1 MTIDRDELLDETIL
15 RRALRLE
22 DDERAP
28 RFDAAAIAALATF
41 AGPSPRALIATLVAA
56 ALTGLVAVA
65 AWAYVFIVAPPVLD
79 DLVAFAMPGIVALA
93 TVVVAISEV
102 AMQPAVPLSLLAA
115 LGVAVLHSLRERREY
130 AHAHTS

>member
-1 MTIDRDELLDETIL
+1 MTVDRDELIDEAVL

-28 RFDAAAIAALATF
+28 RFDAAAIAALARF
-41 AGPSPRALIATLVAA
+41 AGPSPRALIVTLAAA

-65 AWAYVFIVAPPVLD
+65 AWAFVFIAAPTVLD
-79 DLVAFAMPGIVALA
+79 DLVAFAMPGIVAVA
-93 TVVVAISEV
+93 TLVVAIAQL

-115 LGVAVLHSLRERREY
+115 LAIAVIHSLRERGEY
-130 AHAHTS
+130 MHVDAS

>member
-28 RFDAAAIAALATF
+28 RFDGAAIAALATF
-41 AGPSPRALIATLVAA
+41 AGPSPRALLITLVAA
-56 ALTGLVAVA
+56 GLTGVVAVA
-65 AWAYVFIVAPPVLD
+65 AWAFVFVIAPPVLD

-93 TVVVAISEV
+93 TVIVAIAEV

-115 LGVAVLHSLRERREY
+115 LGVAVLHSVRERREY